1 MLAEELSIIDV
12 DSPLWS
18 AARSLLAVALQLEQN
33 GDTYVWHGWNKGQ
46 IEAFLKTLPLH
57 CALVVGVWE
66 TSESENGSQDREVLV
81 MGVVCEV
88 RDGQIQTLRTFSA
101 LSAASL
107 PPLEELEPG
116 FEHAREI
123 IRAVKVEVAP
133 VAWAMFTD
141 KTTWDEWLLTTADDG
156 GVVDK
161 GQLLTAFARQGRCV
175 FMGSEATHHHHP

>member
-1 MLAEELSIIDV
+1 LLAEELSIIDA

-18 AARSLLAVALQLEQN
+18 AARPLLAVALQLEQN
-33 GDTYVWHGWNKGQ
+33 GDTYVWHGWNKMQ
-46 IEAFLKTLPLH
+46 IEGFLKSLPLH
-57 CALVVGVWE
+57 CTLVVGVWE
-66 TSESENGSQDREVLV
+66 TTEGENGSQDHEALV

-88 RDGQIQTLRTFSA
+88 LDGQIQTLRTFAA
-101 LSAASL
+101 LSAVSL

-123 IRAVKVEVAP
+123 LRAVKVEVAP

-141 KTTWDEWLLTTADDG
+141 KTTWDEWLLTTADDD

-161 GQLLTAFARQGRCV
+161 GQLLTTFARQGRCV
-175 FMGSEATHHHHP
+175 FMGSEASHHHP